1 MPWRAVFFRPGRSA
15 AVARLLWEQDVA
27 GSIPVAPTMSK
38 GSIGFPVEPLMFK
51 KRCTR
56 AGGEGQGELCPF
68 LFDDLPKEVE
78 GVFPQSRGD
87 SDELDHIEPAFP
99 AFILRNIRLRRAQRG
114 GDFHLREAVP
124 FPCVDKD
131 LAEPLISF
139 SKSRLH
145 WRTPFTSTLWE
156 IV

>member
-1 MPWRAVFFRPGRSA
+1 
-15 AVARLLWEQDVA
+15 
-27 GSIPVAPTMSK
+27 
-38 GSIGFPVEPLMFK
+38 MFK
-51 KRCTR
+51 KFVEEMSERGRGC
-56 AGGEGQGELCPF
+56 LCLF

-87 SDELDHIEPAFP
+87 GYELDDIEPTFP
-99 AFILRNIRLRRAQRG
+99 AFVLRNIRLRRAQRG

-124 FPCVDKD
+124 FSCVDKD